1 MGCVFPSFSP
11 WLVIISRIIG
21 FGVTKVQKLVVMEEL
36 LKDLREVCEKHGMVV
51 VMDSASLEI
60 SPDGEFVFRCVDL
73 NRRKMCENRVLEMLE
88 ELQNVSFYGGRFGHC
103 WR

>member
-1 MGCVFPSFSP
+1 
-11 WLVIISRIIG
+11 
-21 FGVTKVQKLVVMEEL
+21 MEEL

-51 VMDSASLEI
+51 MMDSASLEI
-60 SPDGEFVFRCVDL
+60 GCDGELVFRCVDL
-73 NRRKMCENRVLEMLE
+73 NRRKMCENRVLEMID